1 MKISVFIGL
10 LFLVVASCLSV
21 RAVDNPAQAAARA
34 VLEQKLQAL
43 ETPPVQPPTA
53 LPPKIVA
60 PPIAPAATNL
70 TITVPITKPRPP
82 AAIPPT
88 TPPAVAIKVTP
99 AVAVVPIT
107 PRPKPTP
114 PARPPATAAIAIEK
128 PADNIVTIY
137 GTVYHHAQVEKVE
150 ADGLVI
156 SYWTA
161 NGGFAVTKL
170 DFRML
175 SPELQ
180 KQYQK

>member
-1 MKISVFIGL
+1 MKNRMFIGL

-34 VLEQKLQAL
+34 ALEQKLQAL
-43 ETPPVQPPTA
+43 ETPPAQSPTA
-53 LPPKIVA
+53 LPPKIVV

-70 TITVPITKPRPP
+70 TVAVPITKP
-82 AAIPPT
+82 

-99 AVAVVPIT
+99 AIAVVPTSPRPAAPPVT
-107 PRPKPTP
+107 PRPKATP
-114 PARPPATAAIAIEK
+114 PARPPAKAAVAYEK

-137 GTVYHHAQVEKVE
+137 GTVYHHAEVEKVA

-156 SYWTA
+156 SYWTT

>member
-82 AAIPPT
+82 AAI
-88 TPPAVAIKVTP
+88 
-99 AVAVVPIT
+99 T

>member
-1 MKISVFIGL
+1 MKMCVFIGL
-10 LFLVVASCLSV
+10 LFLVVASSLSV

-34 VLEQKLQAL
+34 ALEQKLQAL
-43 ETPPVQPPTA
+43 ETPPANPPTA

-60 PPIAPAATNL
+60 PPIAPAATSV
-70 TITVPITKPRPP
+70 TVAVPITKPTPP
-82 AAIPPT
+82 AAIPPAA
-88 TPPAVAIKVTP
+88 PPV
-99 AVAVVPIT
+99 T
-107 PRPKPTP
+107 PRPKATP
-114 PARPPATAAIAIEK
+114 PARPLAKTPVAFEK

-137 GTVYHHAQVEKVE
+137 GTVYRHAQVEKVE
-150 ADGLVI
+150 TDGLVI